1 MDDRMLRW
9 AGAGVL
15 ATGLSTSVL
24 FGAAVAA
31 ASPDSTADGGSA
43 KTAQSTGGADTGV
56 TKATT
61 KATTKKATRPP
72 KTADAKQD
80 SQTSTDPDADKP
92 SAHSR
97 KSDRSAEYRQ
107 ARTDHTPASSSTD
120 ADDVGATAEPTKRGA
135 IDTIVGAVSSV
146 VSDLLNPFAA
156 GGKTPEV
163 PGAQPQIWTL
173 AAASRREFDRAFQ
186 TPVAG
191 LQAPAVENSLT
202 YLPPPT
208 IIDRLTVASLRLV
221 RDVTGLFGIP
231 WVAVFS
237 QLITSANPP
246 FFLTP
251 GLNAHKTDFEVSP
264 GDVWKVWEFEPPN
277 PTGATVI
284 AIHGGGAIFQPNILH
299 WIDYTQMARE
309 TGATV
314 LVPLYPLATSE
325 AGSLLNVTPGMAD
338 YISQVID
345 DHGAQNVS
353 IYGDSE
359 GATYAFAAVRD
370 LILAGKDVPASM
382 VLVSG
387 QADYSTENTGE
398 GVDDPFFNTVTVNYF
413 ARFHTFDGI
422 VDKDPRISPLRMETE
437 VLQALPPTTMYV
449 GTNEILWPANLMLYQ
464 RAVDIGAPIS
474 LVVAPGQFHD
484 WPLAGL
490 PTNSA
495 APLVRRN
502 IYLQLGLLPAPSVP
516 SANTSGPVKNRA

>member
-1 MDDRMLRW
+1 VQSPASSQDRGVAAP
-9 AGAGVL
+9 AGPVGAIADAVSNVLGGLVHLL
-15 ATGLSTSVL
+15 ATG
-24 FGAAVAA
+24 GAPETPLGAPAA
-31 ASPDSTADGGSA
+31 WSLLAFARREFETAL
-43 KTAQSTGGADTGV
+43 
-56 TKATT
+56 
-61 KATTKKATRPP
+61 
-72 KTADAKQD
+72 
-80 SQTSTDPDADKP
+80 
-92 SAHSR
+92 
-97 KSDRSAEYRQ
+97 
-107 ARTDHTPASSSTD
+107 TPASV
-120 ADDVGATAEPTKRGA
+120 A
-135 IDTIVGAVSSV
+135 
-146 VSDLLNPFAA
+146 
-156 GGKTPEV
+156 EV
-163 PGAQPQIWTL
+163 PAAVPTMTQTL
-173 AAASRREFDRAFQ
+173 VAE

-191 LQAPAVENSLT
+191 LRAPAVENSLT
-202 YLPPPT
+202 YTPPPT

-221 RDVTGLFGIP
+221 RDVTGFLGIP

-251 GLNAHKTDFEVSP
+251 GLNARKTDFEVSP
-264 GDVWKVWEFEPPN
+264 GDVWKVWEFEPPH

-314 LVPLYPLATSE
+314 LVPLYPLATTE

-338 YISQVID
+338 YISKVID
-345 DHGAQNVS
+345 ERGAQNVS

-382 VLVSG
+382 VLASG
-387 QADYSTENTGE
+387 QADYSTENTGA
-398 GVDDPFFNTVTVNYF
+398 GVDDPFFNDVTVQYF

-449 GTNEILWPANLMLYQ
+449 GTNEILWPANLLLYQ

-495 APLVRRN
+495 APLVRRD
-502 IYLQLGLLPAPSVP
+502 IYRQLGLLPDAVES
-516 SANTSGPVKNRA
+516 